1 MTDDYSDIG
10 SVQSDAIRDH
20 NKHVINPPE
29 FTSRAIKKYIK
40 TRFTTL
46 FVPKLELA
54 QYSKQEIFNPF
65 KPLMEL
71 SLRQWNFFF
80 IGMLA
85 WTWDAF
91 DYFTVS
97 LNMDAIAETLQR
109 DVSDISWAITL
120 VLMFRTV
127 GAVIFGF
134 IGDRYGTKIPYCIT
148 LGLLI
153 VLQIGCGFIQ
163 TYPQF
168 LAVRALFGIVMGG
181 LYGPAV
187 VTALQCP
194 KSARGI
200 VLGLYQQGWA
210 LGYLLAVIFQRA
222 IVYNSSEGW
231 RALFWFSA
239 GPPVLFII
247 WRLMLPEVDTF
258 IEQQQKLAIRK
269 KLQHE
274 NSTQQEQE
282 NKSPLISDDF
292 KKVLKTYWLIL
303 IYCVFLMSGFNFSS
317 HGSQDLFP
325 TLLTAQLGYGSDRS
339 TVTNSVANLGA
350 IFGGFVF
357 GHASTFVGRRLTII
371 IASIIGGAMIY
382 PWAFVRNSGINAG
395 VFFLQMGVQGAWGV
409 VPIHLSELAPP
420 SYRTFVVGV
429 SYQLG
434 NLCSS
439 ASSTIESTI
448 GERFPIVRNG
458 KHVFNYSKVMAIFM
472 GCVFGYL
479 ILITFVGP
487 ENRNADFDVDRDE
500 YVDDLYDIGNKSD
513 DDSDEE
519 AGDDFGRRTEPS
531 GPSGTVDRTEAKKQ
545 ESSHVERRNSEV

>member
-1 MTDDYSDIG
+1 MSDIDSIQTG
-10 SVQSDAIRDH
+10 VEEH
-20 NKHVINPPE
+20 NKHVINPPT
-29 FTSRAIKKYIK
+29 FTSRAIAKYFK

-46 FVPKLELA
+46 FVPKLELQ
-54 QYSKQEIFNPF
+54 QYTKQEIFNPF
-65 KPLMEL
+65 KPLSEL
-71 SLRQWNFFF
+71 NRRQWAFFF
-80 IGMLA
+80 VGMLA

-91 DYFTVS
+91 DYFVVS
-97 LNMDAIAETLQR
+97 LNMDAIAETL
-109 DVSDISWAITL
+109 DKEVSEISWAITL
-120 VLMFRTV
+120 VLMLRTV

-134 IGDRYGTKIPYCIT
+134 IGDRYGTKLPYCMT
-148 LGLLI
+148 MGLLV
-153 VLQIGCGFIQ
+153 VLQIGCGFVQ
-163 TYPQF
+163 TYAQF
-168 LAVRALFGIVMGG
+168 LGVRAVFGVVMGG

-200 VLGLYQQGWA
+200 VSGLYQQGWA

-222 IVYNSSEGW
+222 IVYNSPKGW

-239 GPPVLFII
+239 GPPVLFIA
-247 WRLMLPEVDTF
+247 WRLYLPEVDTF

-269 KLQHE
+269 KYQQDNEEEGLTVT
-274 NSTQQEQE
+274 NS
-282 NKSPLISDDF
+282 KF
-292 KKVLKTYWLIL
+292 KKMIKTYWLIL
-303 IYCVFLMSGFNFSS
+303 IYCVLLMSGFNFSS
-317 HGSQDLFP
+317 HGSQDLYP
-325 TLLTAQLGYGSDRS
+325 TLLTVQLGYGSDRS

-382 PWAFVRNSGINAG
+382 PWAFTTSSAINAG

-409 VPIHLSELAPP
+409 VPIHLNELAPP
-420 SYRTFVVGV
+420 EYRQFVVGV

-448 GERFPIVRNG
+448 GERFPIVVDG

-479 ILITFVGP
+479 ILITLVGP
-487 ENRNADFDVDRDE
+487 ENRNADFDIDRDE
-500 YVDDLYDIGNKSD
+500 YLEEVYDAGNKSEEESD
-513 DDSDEE
+513 DEDHLHTSASPKPHVVQEE
-519 AGDDFGRRTEPS
+519 YKEKAP
-531 GPSGTVDRTEAKKQ
+531 GPQQV
-545 ESSHVERRNSEV
+545 